1 MDEPRKLSLKQE
13 IEKEAAQ
20 IEEEIAANPDLEQIK
35 VTEEMDRALK
45 QRIQA
50 YERSKAGNDRDMEA
64 SEELA
69 PDLSR
74 FRVVDNPESRRESA
88 ETTDVKTVKTVKKRP
103 ARKRRVRI
111 MAALA
116 AALVLALGL
125 GMTSFGSKSYWK
137 VLIERITGTSTVEMT
152 NVEDMESQD
161 SGNQENKAEVEAYQ
175 EINDLMGRT
184 VVRMIYKPEQM
195 YFTEYELNE
204 EIQQARLFYE
214 YQTTSGTETICYTL
228 YLNEEDSSWGKTA
241 EDEKLSEEIITVN
254 NIDVGMKEYDVPNKD
269 MCRMEAEF
277 QYEGVHYWLVGIME
291 KEEMKKI
298 VENLH
303 FS

>member
-20 IEEEIAANPDLEQIK
+20 IEEGIASNPDLEQIK

-45 QRIQA
+45 RRIQA

-137 VLIERITGTSTVEMT
+137 VLMDRMLGKTPQEVT
-152 NVEDMESQD
+152 NVEDMESIETE
-161 SGNQENKAEVEAYQ
+161 NQAELEAYQ
-175 EINDLMGRT
+175 EVNQLMGRS
-184 VVRMIYKPEQM
+184 VVRIVYKPEQM
-195 YFTEYELNE
+195 YFSEYTIE
-204 EIQQARLFYE
+204 ESIQRAQLFYE
-214 YQTTSGTETICYTL
+214 YGTEDETEMIRYIV
-228 YLNEEDSSWGKTA
+228 YLNEVDSSWGKTA
-241 EDEKLSEEIITVN
+241 EDEKLSEEIVTVN
-254 NIDVGMKEYDVPNKD
+254 GVDVIIKEYDVPNKEMSRFD
-269 MCRMEAEF
+269 VEF
-277 QYEGVHYWLVGIME
+277 QYEGVHYRLIGIME
-291 KEEMKKI
+291 REEIKKI
-298 VENLH
+298 VENLL

>member
-20 IEEEIAANPDLEQIK
+20 IEEEIASNPDLEQIK

-45 QRIQA
+45 RRIQA
-50 YERSKAGNDRDMEA
+50 YERSKAGNDRDMEV

-74 FRVVDNPESRRESA
+74 FRVVNNPESGHESA
-88 ETTDVKTVKTVKKRP
+88 ETNPVKTVKTVKKRP
-103 ARKRRVRI
+103 AGKRRVRI

-137 VLIERITGTSTVEMT
+137 VLMDRMLGKTPQEVT
-152 NVEDMESQD
+152 NVEDMESIETE
-161 SGNQENKAEVEAYQ
+161 NQAELEAYQ
-175 EINDLMGRT
+175 EVNQLMGRS
-184 VVRMIYKPEQM
+184 VVRIVYKPEQM
-195 YFTEYELNE
+195 YFSEYTIE
-204 EIQQARLFYE
+204 ESIQRAQLFYE
-214 YQTTSGTETICYTL
+214 YGTEDETEMIRYIV
-228 YLNEEDSSWGKTA
+228 YLNEVDSSWGKTA
-241 EDEKLSEEIITVN
+241 EDEKLSEEIVTVN
-254 NIDVGMKEYDVPNKD
+254 GVDVIIKEYDVPNKEMSRFD
-269 MCRMEAEF
+269 VEF
-277 QYEGVHYWLVGIME
+277 QYEGVHYRLIGIME
-291 KEEMKKI
+291 REEIKKI
-298 VENLH
+298 VENLL

>member
-20 IEEEIAANPDLEQIK
+20 IEEEIASNPDLEQIK

-45 QRIQA
+45 RRIQA

-137 VLIERITGTSTVEMT
+137 VLMDRMLGKTPQEVT
-152 NVEDMESQD
+152 NVEDMESIETE
-161 SGNQENKAEVEAYQ
+161 NQAELEAYQ
-175 EINDLMGRT
+175 EVNQLMGRS
-184 VVRMIYKPEQM
+184 VVRIVYKPEQM
-195 YFTEYELNE
+195 YFSEYTIE
-204 EIQQARLFYE
+204 ESIQRAQLFYE
-214 YQTTSGTETICYTL
+214 YGTEDETEMIRYIV
-228 YLNEEDSSWGKTA
+228 YLNEVDSSWGKTA
-241 EDEKLSEEIITVN
+241 EDEKLSEEIVTVN
-254 NIDVGMKEYDVPNKD
+254 GVDVIIKEYDVPNKEMSRFD
-269 MCRMEAEF
+269 VEF
-277 QYEGVHYWLVGIME
+277 QYEGVHYRLIGIME
-291 KEEMKKI
+291 REEIKKI
-298 VENLH
+298 VENLL

>member
-20 IEEEIAANPDLEQIK
+20 IEEEIASNPDLEQIK

-45 QRIQA
+45 RRIQA

-137 VLIERITGTSTVEMT
+137 VLMDRMLGKTPQEVT
-152 NVEDMESQD
+152 NVEDMESVETE
-161 SGNQENKAEVEAYQ
+161 NQAELEAYQ
-175 EINDLMGRT
+175 EVNQLMGRS
-184 VVRMIYKPEQM
+184 VVRIVYKPEQM
-195 YFTEYELNE
+195 YFSEYTIE
-204 EIQQARLFYE
+204 ESIQRAQLFYE
-214 YQTTSGTETICYTL
+214 YGTEDETEMIRYIV
-228 YLNEEDSSWGKTA
+228 YLNEVDSSWGKTA
-241 EDEKLSEEIITVN
+241 EDEKLSEEIVTVN
-254 NIDVGMKEYDVPNKD
+254 GVDVIIKEYDVPNKEMSRFD
-269 MCRMEAEF
+269 VEF
-277 QYEGVHYWLVGIME
+277 QYEGVHYRLIGIME
-291 KEEMKKI
+291 REEIKKI
-298 VENLH
+298 VENLL